1 MLSKKFINEYSPS
14 HWQSIHESMVLFKG
28 RSSLKQYMPRKPV
41 KRGYKIWARA
51 DATTGYLCQFEIY
64 SVKDNAKQGNL
75 GENVVKKMCREIQ
88 NSGSLVV
95 FYPFLPNSST
105 F

>member
-1 MLSKKFINEYSPS
+1 MLNKKIINEYSPS

-41 KRGYKIWARA
+41 KRGYKIWERA
-51 DATTGYLCQFEIY
+51 DATTGYVCQFEIY
-64 SVKDNAKQGNL
+64 SGKDNAKQGNL
-75 GENVVKKMCREIQ
+75 GEIVVKKMCREIQ
-88 NSGSLVV
+88 SSGSLIV
-95 FYPFLPNSST
+95 FYLYFPNSST